1 MKKIFALNG
10 SPRPTGN
17 TSHLLSA
24 FTAGAEENGAEIEIC
39 HSYKL
44 KLEDCTGCL
53 RCNLLKRC
61 SIAGDDWADL
71 QGKILRSDVLVFASP
86 VYFHHLPASL
96 KRVLDRFRSFAHVG
110 ITETGLVHQPYQHWN
125 KVFVLILTQGS
136 PDPADSQPVIDLFKY
151 ICSIMG
157 AENRIHVIT
166 ATRLAVLNQVV
177 KGERE
182 LSELYAKMSLPVQL
196 AEVDFRR
203 NAALLERCREL
214 GKDLSNPLNN
224 QSGILLN

>member
-1 MKKIFALNG
+1 VKKIFALNG

-44 KLEDCTGCL
+44 TLEECTGCL

-61 SIAGDDWADL
+61 SISGDDWADL

-96 KRVLDRFRSFAHVG
+96 KRVLDRFRSFVQVG
-110 ITETGLVHQPYQHWN
+110 ITETGLVHQPYQNWN

-224 QSGILLN
+224 QS